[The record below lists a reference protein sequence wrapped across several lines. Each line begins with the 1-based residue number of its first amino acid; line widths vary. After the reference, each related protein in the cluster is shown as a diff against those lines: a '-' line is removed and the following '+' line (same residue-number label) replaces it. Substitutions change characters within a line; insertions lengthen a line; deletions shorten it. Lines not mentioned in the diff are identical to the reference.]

1 MSSSFVTLWT
11 AACQASLS
19 ITNSWTLLK
28 LMFIDSVMPSNHLIL
43 CCPLLLLPSVSP
55 SIRDFSNESLLCIR
69 WPNYWSFSFSVSPS
83 NKYSGLMS
91 FCTDWLHLLAVQ
103 GSLKSLLQQ
112 HNLKASI
119 LWCSTFFMIQLS
131 YLHLS
136 TGKTTSLTLWTFVS
150 NISAS

>member
-69 WPNYWSFSFSVSPS
+69 WPNYWSFSFSISPFS
-83 NKYSGLMS
+83 EYSVLISFRIEQQPNIKYQNLLNIANMEHRGKIIVLNAFMKEYSSG
-91 FCTDWLHLLAVQ
+91 
-103 GSLKSLLQQ
+103 KE
-112 HNLKASI
+112 
-119 LWCSTFFMIQLS
+119 
-131 YLHLS
+131 
-136 TGKTTSLTLWTFVS
+136 
-150 NISAS
+150 

>member
-83 NKYSGLMS
+83 SKYSGLMS
-91 FCTDWLHLLAVQ
+91 FCIDWLHLLAVQ

-119 LWCSTFFMIQLS
+119 LWCSTFFMIQL
-131 YLHLS
+131 LHPYM
-136 TGKTTSLTLWTFVS
+136 TTEKYV
-150 NISAS
+150 A